1 MSLMQLAHLTFKL
14 TTYNSSKNY
23 MYLLY
28 QNELKES
35 WLVSDQ
41 IALVEETGDKIIY
54 DWHEIDQVFLIS
66 RKLRA

>member
-1 MSLMQLAHLTFKL
+1 
-14 TTYNSSKNY
+14 

-54 DWHEIDQVFLIS
+54 DGHEIDQVFLII